1 MKKATRFFAIIICL
15 ALFASL
21 LTACSEP
28 QLEYEINEDGKT
40 CTITRMVNWDI
51 KKLVIP
57 SEIDG
62 YTVTHIGNGFINCTL
77 LTSLTIPDSV
87 TSIGENAFAYSSCL
101 TSVNI
106 SENVT
111 FMASSAFNGRSLTEI
126 TVDKNN
132 KVYHSQDNCIIR
144 TADNTLIKGCKTSLI
159 PDYVTSIDLYAFRY
173 CNEMTSI
180 TIPDSVT
187 NIGGSVFEGCTSL
200 AEINYTGTIE
210 EWKKIGLAYDT
221 SYYIKAIVVHCTDG
235 DVNID

>member
-51 KKLVIP
+51 KKLVIS

-62 YTVTHIGNGFINCTL
+62 YTVTHIGNGFKNCTL

-87 TSIGENAFAYSSCL
+87 TSIGLNAF
-101 TSVNI
+101 
-106 SENVT
+106 
-111 FMASSAFNGRSLTEI
+111 F
-126 TVDKNN
+126 
-132 KVYHSQDNCIIR
+132 
-144 TADNTLIKGCKTSLI
+144 GCTSL
-159 PDYVTSIDLYAFRY
+159 
-173 CNEMTSI
+173 TSI

-200 AEINYTGTIE
+200 AGINYTGTIE